1 MAYSGVIAE
10 IGSGV
15 LTPSQRISHLD
26 GTYRGSKCFTG
37 VQITKVV
44 LKKQNTL
51 SHKAVICINCHF
63 HHCTAKRQG
72 GGGLRAS
79 FRWFFSYVLKTRR
92 SIVYAVR
99 WMIKWMQI
107 PISARRRGQR
117 QKNTL
122 TICSQL
128 LLLVCQS
135 RMGRLERESTS
146 K

>member
-1 MAYSGVIAE
+1 MESFTHKQG
-10 IGSGV
+10 
-15 LTPSQRISHLD
+15 ISHLD
-26 GTYRGSKCFTG
+26 GTNKGSQCFTG

-99 WMIKWMQI
+99 WKIQLMLQI
-107 PISARRRGQR
+107 PISARRRGQW

-128 LLLVCQS
+128 VLLVCQS
-135 RMGRLERESTS
+135 RMGRRSCMFTHKRNNLIC
-146 K
+146 